1 MSRLFPR
8 HFLLATSA
16 LAALSATPFPAF
28 AQSASSTDS
37 NALPEIS
44 VTASP
49 IVHRNRRAAQPA
61 PNAAAETAP
70 APAAPD
76 LLAQSFSAS
85 TVLNANQLQNQA
97 GGGLGTGGTLGNL
110 LFDKPGISAST
121 YAPGSSRPIIR
132 GLDNF
137 RVRVQENGTSSMDV
151 SEIGEDHSV
160 PIDTLSATRVEV
172 VRGPASLRYGPQAI
186 GGVVSVDNNRIPLA
200 DTPGGLSG
208 WGASAFTS
216 ADLGREGSV
225 GFNVRHNNV
234 AIHADAF
241 TRYTDDYRIPGG
253 VQKNTMQRVAGGA
266 VGGTYF
272 FDGGYFGMALT
283 QTNALY
289 HIPGIEPAE
298 VNNRI
303 NLNQT
308 KLLGRGEYRPDS
320 AMIDAI
326 RLWFGATDYKHDEKG
341 YSADDGLDGVRA
353 TFKNQEQEARLEVQM
368 AAINTPFGV
377 WTAAPGVQ
385 LNHQQIG
392 TGGEAGGLLA
402 PAETFAAAAY
412 MFNELRVNESLKLQL
427 AGRVD
432 QAHVSGTPALFPSS
446 FDPVDGSAVDFAA
459 KRNFTPVSASFGVL
473 QALPYDMVASFTA
486 QYVERAPRSAEL
498 FAKGA
503 HDAPGTFE
511 IGNPNLTTEA
521 ASSLE
526 IGLRK
531 HTGRWRFDLAAYYT
545 SYKNYI
551 FKRDTGLRCDDE
563 FDSCGSGGGD
573 ELTQVIYDQRDALF
587 RGAEI
592 STQFDVGQVW
602 HGTFGIDGQYD
613 YVDARFKDGSFV
625 PRIPP
630 HRLGGGIYYK
640 DDEWYARVGLLHAFD
655 QNRIA
660 ADETPTKGYN
670 LLRAEISRTEKT
682 NYALTGLREVRYGIV
697 GTNLLDD
704 NVRNSSSFRKD
715 EVLLPGRSVR
725 IFASA
730 KF

>member
-1 MSRLFPR
+1 MSRLSPR
-8 HFLLATSA
+8 HAFLATSA
-16 LAALSATPFPAF
+16 LAVLSATPVPLF
-28 AQSASSTDS
+28 AQSTTTTDS

-49 IVHRNRRAAQPA
+49 IIHRNRRAAQPA
-61 PNAAAETAP
+61 PATTEAPP

-76 LLAQSFSAS
+76 PLAQSFSAS
-85 TVLNANQLQNQA
+85 TVLDANQLQNQA
-97 GGGLGTGGTLGNL
+97 GGSLGTGGSLGNL

-137 RVRVQENGTSSMDV
+137 RVRVQEDGTSSMDV

-172 VRGPASLRYGPQAI
+172 VRGPASLRYGSQAI

-200 DTPGGLSG
+200 ETPNGLSG

-225 GFNVRHNNV
+225 GFNVRQNNV

-241 TRYTDDYRIPGG
+241 TRYTEDYRIPGG
-253 VQKNTMQRVAGGA
+253 VQKNTQQRTAGGA

-283 QTNALY
+283 QASALY
-289 HIPGIEPAE
+289 HIPGIELAQ

-303 NLNQT
+303 NLEQT
-308 KLLGRGEYRPDS
+308 KLLGKGEYRPDS

-326 RLWFGATDYKHDEKG
+326 RLWFGATNYKHDEKG
-341 YSADDGLDGVRA
+341 YSDEDGLDGVRA
-353 TFKNQEQEARLEVQM
+353 TFKNREQEARLEVQM
-368 AAINTPFGV
+368 AGVSTPFGI

-385 LNHQQIG
+385 FNHQQIS
-392 TGGEAGGLLA
+392 TAGEAGGLLA
-402 PAETFAAAAY
+402 PTETFAAAAY
-412 MFNELRVNESLKLQL
+412 MFNELRVNDQLKLQL
-427 AGRVD
+427 AGRID
-432 QAHVSGTPALFPSS
+432 QAHVSGTPALFPGS
-446 FDPVDGSAVDFAA
+446 FDPINGDAIDFAA
-459 KRNFTPVSASFGVL
+459 KRNFTPKSASFGVL

-521 ASSLE
+521 ARSLE

-531 HTGRWRFDLAAYYT
+531 QTGRWRFDLAAYYT
-545 SYKNYI
+545 SYQNYI
-551 FKRDTGLRCDDE
+551 FKRATGLRCDDE
-563 FDSCGSGGGD
+563 FDSCGSGGGT

-587 RGAEI
+587 RGAEV

-602 HGTFGIDGQYD
+602 RGTFGVDGQYD

-660 ADETPTKGYN
+660 ADETVTKGYN

-682 NYALTGLREVRYGIV
+682 DYASTGLREVRYGIV
-697 GTNLLDD
+697 GTNLLNDD
-704 NVRNSSSFRKD
+704 VRNASSFRKD